1 MINIKQLKYFITC
14 ADAGSF
20 SEAASVLYTT
30 QSSVSKVIRALEEE
44 MQASLF
50 VRNPHGISL
59 TQNGKQAYAYAS
71 RVLEN
76 VEAMAE
82 LSAVGDTQWLNIAFN
97 PSSWIADCFVRFYQI
112 HEKENLH
119 CQVHTGKMREVLERI
134 HEYKDELG
142 FLYVTTRQQTDL
154 QYLLIRKQLEFI
166 PLKELDTYLYPGGG
180 YLQKEGI
187 QLTRETIENLHYIQ
201 NFLEDAG
208 NYEGWKLDTEN
219 NLTLGKIDVSVVTN
233 SDYIMEKMLKETG
246 LCNIS
251 GSYLSNDKKAAN
263 KGIPLEFKKN
273 KVVFGYIRRKNDE
286 TDELME
292 ELLGFL
298 REKLKLENGS

>member
-50 VRNPHGISL
+50 TRNPHGISL
-59 TQNGKQAYAYAS
+59 TPNGKQAYAYAS

-76 VEAMAE
+76 VEAMTE
-82 LSAVGDTQWLNIAFN
+82 LSATGDTPWLNISFN
-97 PSSWIADCFVRFYQI
+97 PSSWMADCFVRFYQL

-119 CQVHTGKMREVLERI
+119 CQAHTGKMREVLERI
-134 HEYKDELG
+134 REYKDELG
-142 FLYVTTRQQTDL
+142 FLYVTSRQQTDL
-154 QYLLIRKQLEFI
+154 QYLLVRKQLEFV
-166 PLKELDTYLYPGGG
+166 PLKELDTFLYPGGG
-180 YLQKEGI
+180 NMEKEGK
-187 QLTRETIENLHYIQ
+187 QLTQEAIENLHYIQ

-208 NYEGWKLDTEN
+208 NYEGWKLEAEN

-233 SDYIMEKMLKETG
+233 SDYIMEKMLDHG
-246 LCNIS
+246 NLANIS
-251 GSYLSNDKKAAN
+251 GNSLTPGKTPSRP
-263 KGIPLEFKKN
+263 GICLTNECSKII
-273 KVVFGYIRRKNDE
+273 FGYVKREKTPLSDLAE
-286 TDELME
+286 EFLAYVKQ
-292 ELLGFL
+292 ELLG
-298 REKLKLENGS
+298 

>member
-251 GSYLSNDKKAAN
+251 GSYLSNDKKAVN

-273 KVVFGYIRRKNDE
+273 KVVFGCIRRKNDE
-286 TDELME
+286 TDELWRNCWD
-292 ELLGFL
+292 F
-298 REKLKLENGS
+298 

>member
-30 QSSVSKVIRALEEE
+30 QSSVSKVICSLEEE

-50 VRNPHGISL
+50 VRSPHGIGL
-59 TQNGKQAYAYAS
+59 TPNGKQAYAYAS

-82 LSAVGDTQWLNIAFN
+82 LSAVGDIQWLNIAFN

-119 CQVHTGKMREVLERI
+119 CQAHTGKMREVLERI

-142 FLYVTTRQQTDL
+142 FLYVTSRQQTDL
-154 QYLLIRKQLEFI
+154 QYLLVRKQLEFV
-166 PLKELDTYLYPGGG
+166 PLKELDTYLYPGGR
-180 YLQKEGI
+180 YLQKEG
-187 QLTRETIENLHYIQ
+187 
-201 NFLEDAG
+201 
-208 NYEGWKLDTEN
+208 K
-219 NLTLGKIDVSVVTN
+219 
-233 SDYIMEKMLKETG
+233 
-246 LCNIS
+246 
-251 GSYLSNDKKAAN
+251 
-263 KGIPLEFKKN
+263 
-273 KVVFGYIRRKNDE
+273 
-286 TDELME
+286 
-292 ELLGFL
+292 
-298 REKLKLENGS
+298 

>member
-1 MINIKQLKYFITC
+1 MIDIKQLKCFITC

-59 TQNGKQAYAYAS
+59 TPNGKQAYAYAS

-82 LSAVGDTQWLNIAFN
+82 LSTVGDTQWLNISFN
-97 PSSWIADCFVRFYQI
+97 PSSWMADCFVKFYQL

-119 CQVHTGKMREVLERI
+119 CQAHTGKMREVLERI

-154 QYLLIRKQLEFI
+154 QYLLVRKQLEFV
-166 PLKELDTYLYPGGG
+166 PLKEMDTCLYLGGG
-180 YLQKEGI
+180 HLQKEGKPLTQEEI
-187 QLTRETIENLHYIQ
+187 QNLHYIQ
-201 NFLEDAG
+201 NFLEDVS
-208 NYEGWKLDTEN
+208 NYEGWKLDTDD

-233 SDYIMEKMLKETG
+233 SDYIMEKMLDHG
-246 LCNIS
+246 NLANIS
-251 GSYLSNDKKAAN
+251 GDTLTPAKTKSRPSIRLTHESSK
-263 KGIPLEFKKN
+263 IT
-273 KVVFGYIRRKNDE
+273 FGYVKRENTPLTPLAE
-286 TDELME
+286 TFLTYIKQELTE
-292 ELLGFL
+292 E
-298 REKLKLENGS
+298 

>member
-50 VRNPHGISL
+50 IRNPHGISL
-59 TQNGKQAYAYAS
+59 TQNGKQAYAYAN

-112 HEKENLH
+112 HKKENLH

-154 QYLLIRKQLEFI
+154 QYLLVRKQLEFI

-263 KGIPLEFKKN
+263 KGIPLEFKNN

>member
-1 MINIKQLKYFITC
+1 MIDIKQLKCFITC

-59 TQNGKQAYAYAS
+59 TPNGKQAYAYAS

-82 LSAVGDTQWLNIAFN
+82 LSTAGDTQWLNISFN
-97 PSSWIADCFVRFYQI
+97 PSSWMADCFVKFYQL

-119 CQVHTGKMREVLERI
+119 CQAHTGKMREVLERI

-154 QYLLIRKQLEFI
+154 QYLLVRKQLEFV
-166 PLKELDTYLYPGGG
+166 PLEELDTCLYPGGG
-180 YLQKEGI
+180 HLQKEGKPLTQEEI
-187 QLTRETIENLHYIQ
+187 QNLHYIQ
-201 NFLEDAG
+201 NFLEDVS
-208 NYEGWKLDTEN
+208 NYEGWKLDTDD

-233 SDYIMEKMLKETG
+233 SDYIMEKMLDHG
-246 LCNIS
+246 NLANIS
-251 GSYLSNDKKAAN
+251 GDTLTPAKTKSRPSIRLTHESSK
-263 KGIPLEFKKN
+263 IT
-273 KVVFGYIRRKNDE
+273 FGYVKRENTPLTPLAE
-286 TDELME
+286 TFLTYIKQELTE
-292 ELLGFL
+292 E
-298 REKLKLENGS
+298 